1 MHIWKLSK
9 LILSEKTSKLAI
21 EFLKYKQLSLSNKI
35 SRIIFISRKRYEKA
49 EKEFIT
55 AKESLFLKSE
65 RKDQLTAHLANI
77 IQLNEERK
85 AKKLT
90 ELMEELNIPLS

>member
-1 MHIWKLSK
+1 MLLQSVDFLSDGETLHFK
-9 LILSEKTSKLAI
+9 MTNAC
-21 EFLKYKQLSLSNKI
+21 
-35 SRIIFISRKRYEKA
+35 EKA

-90 ELMEELNIPLS
+90 ELMEELNIPVS